1 MIDGPLVYA
10 AGQSMLRSEVVRVSE
25 HMALIELCSELL
37 TGYPRKYA
45 IRPRPIDMTT
55 STTYEMLLTPTPDA
69 AYSLYYHYRIAVPL
83 VDGTNAVP
91 PGGDAHGELYLEAC
105 LAAAEQK
112 FHDGAGLHSARFM
125 ECLAASVAH
134 DRAAACPDTLG
145 FSRDRSDDMIAFDP
159 DDHFFTCTGL
169 TRYKGVYPP

>member
-1 MIDGPLVYA
+1 
-10 AGQSMLRSEVVRVSE
+10 
-25 HMALIELCSELL
+25 
-37 TGYPRKYA
+37 
-45 IRPRPIDMTT
+45 
-55 STTYEMLLTPTPDA
+55 
-69 AYSLYYHYRIAVPL
+69 
-83 VDGTNAVP
+83 
-91 PGGDAHGELYLEAC
+91 
-105 LAAAEQK
+105 
-112 FHDGAGLHSARFM
+112 M